1 MRSMPSSG
9 TWNKSNE
16 KNGMSKNLITNYDI
30 IKSMQSIHLLGFI
43 LIAVM
48 GIIPIFDL
56 AYGQTIIVNSTAP
69 CFLNSSAG
77 IDLWR
82 QCGADEDWVAMAL
95 LPFEWITGGFFS
107 LILAS
112 LIILGVYLKY
122 HKVIYAFA
130 VGMVFIP
137 ISFQFFPDQFLSF
150 AAIAAFLGLTAT
162 VYYLIR
168 DQIR

>member
-1 MRSMPSSG
+1 MM
-9 TWNKSNE
+9 
-16 KNGMSKNLITNYDI
+16 NLLLIVSAVFLIGGITPA
-30 IKSMQSIHLLGFI
+30 F
-43 LIAVM
+43 A
-48 GIIPIFDL
+48 
-56 AYGQTIIVNSTAP
+56 QTIIVNSTEP
-69 CFLNSSAG
+69 CFLNYTAR
-77 IDLWR
+77 IDMWR
-82 QCGADEDWVAMAL
+82 QCGMEDDWVAVAM

-168 DQIR
+168 DQVR

>member
-1 MRSMPSSG
+1 
-9 TWNKSNE
+9 
-16 KNGMSKNLITNYDI
+16 
-30 IKSMQSIHLLGFI
+30 
-43 LIAVM
+43 M
-48 GIIPIFDL
+48 GITPLFDL

-82 QCGADEDWVAMAL
+82 NCGADEDWVAMAI

-122 HKVIYAFA
+122 HKVIYAFG
-130 VGMVFIP
+130 VGVVMLP
-137 ISFQFFPDQFLSF
+137 ISFQFFPDTFLSF
-150 AAIAAFLGLTAT
+150 AVIAVFLGLTAA
-162 VYYLIR
+162 VLYMIR
-168 DQIR
+168 DQIRG

>member
-1 MRSMPSSG
+1 M
-9 TWNKSNE
+9 NIL
-16 KNGMSKNLITNYDI
+16 LII
-30 IKSMQSIHLLGFI
+30 SVVLSIG
-43 LIAVM
+43 
-48 GIIPIFDL
+48 GITPAF
-56 AYGQTIIVNSTAP
+56 AQTIIVNSTEP
-69 CFLNSSAG
+69 CFLNYTAG
-77 IDLWR
+77 IDMWR
-82 QCGADEDWVAMAL
+82 NCGADEDWVAMAM

-162 VYYLIR
+162 VYYLVR
-168 DQIR
+168 DQVR

>member
-1 MRSMPSSG
+1 
-9 TWNKSNE
+9 
-16 KNGMSKNLITNYDI
+16 
-30 IKSMQSIHLLGFI
+30 MQL
-43 LIAVM
+43 
-48 GIIPIFDL
+48 IIPIFILVAVIGVIPLFDN

-69 CFLNSSAG
+69 CFMNFSAG

-82 QCGADEDWVAMAL
+82 QCGADEDWVGMAI
-95 LPFEWITGGFFS
+95 LPFEYITGGFFS

-162 VYYLIR
+162 VYYLVR
-168 DQIR
+168 DQVR

>member
-1 MRSMPSSG
+1 MM
-9 TWNKSNE
+9 
-16 KNGMSKNLITNYDI
+16 NLLLIVSAVFLIGGITPA
-30 IKSMQSIHLLGFI
+30 F
-43 LIAVM
+43 A
-48 GIIPIFDL
+48 
-56 AYGQTIIVNSTAP
+56 QTIIVNSTEP
-69 CFLNSSAG
+69 CFLNYTAG
-77 IDLWR
+77 IDMWR
-82 QCGADEDWVAMAL
+82 QCGMEDDWVAVAM
-95 LPFEWITGGFFS
+95 LPFEWITGGFFT

-168 DQIR
+168 DQVR

>member
-1 MRSMPSSG
+1 M
-9 TWNKSNE
+9 NIL
-16 KNGMSKNLITNYDI
+16 LII
-30 IKSMQSIHLLGFI
+30 SVVLSIG
-43 LIAVM
+43 
-48 GIIPIFDL
+48 GITPAF
-56 AYGQTIIVNSTAP
+56 AQTIIVNSTEP
-69 CFLNSSAG
+69 CFLNYTAG
-77 IDLWR
+77 IDMWR
-82 QCGADEDWVAMAL
+82 QCGMEDDWVAVAM

-162 VYYLIR
+162 VYYLVR
-168 DQIR
+168 DQVR

>member
-1 MRSMPSSG
+1 M
-9 TWNKSNE
+9 NIL
-16 KNGMSKNLITNYDI
+16 LII
-30 IKSMQSIHLLGFI
+30 SVVLSIG
-43 LIAVM
+43 
-48 GIIPIFDL
+48 GITPAF
-56 AYGQTIIVNSTAP
+56 AQTIIVNSTAP
-69 CFLNSSAG
+69 CFLNYSAG
-77 IDLWR
+77 IDMWR
-82 QCGADEDWVAMAL
+82 NCGADEDWVAMAI

-112 LIILGVYLKY
+112 LVILGVYLKY

-162 VYYLIR
+162 VYYLVR
-168 DQIR
+168 DQVR

>member
-1 MRSMPSSG
+1 M
-9 TWNKSNE
+9 NIL
-16 KNGMSKNLITNYDI
+16 LII
-30 IKSMQSIHLLGFI
+30 SVVLSIG
-43 LIAVM
+43 
-48 GIIPIFDL
+48 GITPAF
-56 AYGQTIIVNSTAP
+56 AQTIIVNSTEP
-69 CFLNSSAG
+69 CFLNYTAG
-77 IDLWR
+77 IDMWR
-82 QCGADEDWVAMAL
+82 QCGMEDDWVAVAM

-168 DQIR
+168 DQVR

>member
-1 MRSMPSSG
+1 MI
-9 TWNKSNE
+9 
-16 KNGMSKNLITNYDI
+16 NLGILNRNMNILLIISVVLSIGGITPA
-30 IKSMQSIHLLGFI
+30 F
-43 LIAVM
+43 A
-48 GIIPIFDL
+48 
-56 AYGQTIIVNSTAP
+56 QTIIVNSTEP
-69 CFLNSSAG
+69 CFLNYTAG
-77 IDLWR
+77 IDMWR
-82 QCGADEDWVAMAL
+82 QCGMEDDWVAVAM

-162 VYYLIR
+162 VYYLVR
-168 DQIR
+168 DQVR